1 MARNDTDWSQPQPSA
16 RQEREAQE
24 MAEQIAASYGDDYG
38 AGFFDYGP
46 MTAPQPASP
55 YQGAID
61 AADTALTNL
70 AALQYESEQRQR
82 RFADQAAI
90 QDALA
95 LQRQQQAQQGLG
107 FGASLGAVTNPQ
119 VYPTLTPGQQASLNQ
134 YLQRGPGQDYSF
146 GIVPKIMGLLGA
158 PTRYEQITSG
168 DYRPVFVGDEFY
180 GSFGAGPFG
189 GQVYTGRTLP
199 SDVAAEYG
207 IPGFEDTSS
216 DPEVVAPVADVT
228 GQPRCPEGYI
238 FDEDLQA
245 CRLDTSAPVMQPL
258 EQRTPTRTYSLL
270 DQAPDGLL
278 EFQRRYGLPQQQM
291 DFSLLT

>member
-1 MARNDTDWSQPQPSA
+1 MPVTKTDWSQPASA
-16 RQEREAQE
+16 GVNQSQSGLGGGGYFSDIPTYAP
-24 MAEQIAASYGDDYG
+24 AEVG
-38 AGFFDYGP
+38 
-46 MTAPQPASP
+46 P
-55 YQGAID
+55 YQGVID
-61 AADTALTNL
+61 AADTALANL
-70 AALQYESEQRQR
+70 AAQQYASEQRQR
-82 RFADQAAI
+82 RFADKVAI

-95 LQRQQQAQQGLG
+95 QQRQQQMAPAAPDLG
-107 FGASLGAVTNPQ
+107 FGASLGAIA
-119 VYPTLTPGQQASLNQ
+119 YPNTFQNLTPGQQASLNQ
-134 YLQRGPGQDYSF
+134 YLEGGPGQDYSF

-207 IPGFEDTSS
+207 IPGFEDTSG
-216 DPEVVAPVADVT
+216 DPTVVAPVTDALT
-228 GQPRCPEGYI
+228 GEQRCPEGYI

-245 CRLDTSAPVMQPL
+245 CRLDTTAPVAKAL
-258 EQRTPTRTYSLL
+258 EQREPTRTYSLL

>member
-1 MARNDTDWSQPQPSA
+1 MFESRFSIDDIIQGERGSA
-16 RQEREAQE
+16 NP
-24 MAEQIAASYGDDYG
+24 AAISVSEVGQYPPMG
-38 AGFFDYGP
+38 AGTEIGGESGISAGSAYIP
-46 MTAPQPASP
+46 PAEE
-55 YQGAID
+55 GAAFIPVP
-61 AADTALTNL
+61 N
-70 AALQYESEQRQR
+70 
-82 RFADQAAI
+82 
-90 QDALA
+90 
-95 LQRQQQAQQGLG
+95 LG
-107 FGASLGAVTNPQ
+107 FGASLGAVA
-119 VYPTLTPGQQASLNQ
+119 YPNTLQNLTPGQQASLNQ
-134 YLQRGPGQDYSF
+134 YLQGGPGQDYSF

-207 IPGFEDTSS
+207 IPGFEDTSG
-216 DPEVVAPVADVT
+216 DPTFTEPVTDALT
-228 GQPRCPEGYI
+228 GEQRCPDGYI

-245 CRLDTSAPVMQPL
+245 CRLETTAPVAKAL